1 MGSNPK
7 SDMSAPPTRRSIQQG
22 RPSRRAEALN
32 RVKSAT
38 SLGLPRPAEP
48 LSPAKKS
55 LLPMPRELLTG
66 EDVAIADARAERSM
80 AALVGRIVGAKP
92 FPESARRLAQLTRAD
107 VVRIEPVVQVL
118 ERDPGLS
125 ARLLRLVNSAGY
137 ALRQRCTSVRHA
149 ATLVGTDRLHQ
160 IATTAAVLDLF
171 RAEGSMAV
179 QIVEHSTYVGA
190 FCRYFGAYLG
200 QPVDDLF
207 TAGFLH
213 DLGKLM
219 LLETESGAYVRMLE
233 EVGLE
238 ADRVHILERERFGFD
253 HAMLAGHV
261 LSAWSIPD
269 PIPKIVA
276 LHHAPLRAER
286 SAKEIAPLVHTLRLA
301 DAAVAVVSTG
311 GDRDA
316 LARLA
321 ELDSAA
327 SLGLGQAQL
336 ASMWDELHQL
346 IEESREQVRE
356 KNAPALDPR
365 SLRPRQPLSIA
376 VPGGT
381 PSLGALLEQPCV
393 VCGRTAF
400 GHNCPGCGG
409 VVCADH
415 RQGKEGFCALCVQEY
430 KRASMAPV
438 KSSLPQMVAL
448 SAAAV
453 VMSGVIGMWTA
464 GGAAAVRAAL
474 GTFLLIVLIAVS
486 FLVGRSAVLR
496 LRFRRQRGGSSRKA
510 AVAGP
515 SGRPL
520 EPPLTPPSRS
530 EAALLEDL
538 DDGTPSVFFRRPTE
552 HPVTPPSS
560 SEPLPSPPR
569 TVEQVTTSLDT
580 PPVPEG
586 DLVPGPMKSP
596 APFESRPAMSV
607 TRIELQ
613 GQSLVTLPP
622 EQDDAE
628 VEARVEAPRPISQS
642 PSSSSQELSHAP
654 ASTPALGSGAPGTTS
669 VIVPPCSEKEP
680 SRGSANAPAPST
692 QAPPATLGSAAA
704 PVTTSPVARDS
715 HPDTLSIAGAQQVE
729 LPTPV
734 EAVAPSDVAEQP
746 APPLPEQAKKE
757 SDASHPLAAL
767 GLAPS
772 GHHPAAQADASAPA
786 SEPPQPATP
795 ELISTPKPAIHDAE
809 LAALIADQVA
819 RQLEPELR
827 EKVAAMVAERVAELV
842 AVRVAEGLLARSEL
856 AALHTEAEKPRRSR
870 RPR

>member
-7 SDMSAPPTRRSIQQG
+7 SDISAPLTRRSIQAG
-22 RPSRRAEALN
+22 RPSRRREAPS
-32 RVKSAT
+32 RSASAT
-38 SLGLPRPAEP
+38 SLGLERPATQSVP
-48 LSPAKKS
+48 SVS
-55 LLPMPRELLTG
+55 RELLTG
-66 EDVAIADARAERSM
+66 EDVAMADARAERSM

-107 VVRIEPVVQVL
+107 VIRIEPVVQVL

-179 QIVEHSTYVGA
+179 RIVEHSTYVGA

-219 LLETESGAYVRMLE
+219 LLETEGGTYVRMLE
-233 EVGLE
+233 EVGFE
-238 ADRVHILERERFGFD
+238 ADRVHVLERERFGFD

-276 LHHAPLRAER
+276 LHHAPLRAAR
-286 SAKEIAPLVHTLRLA
+286 AAKEIAPLVHTLRLA
-301 DAAVAVVSTG
+301 DAAVTVVATG
-311 GDRDA
+311 GERDA

-346 IEESREQVRE
+346 VEESREQVRE

-393 VCGRTAF
+393 VCGRASF

-415 RQGKEGFCALCVQEY
+415 RQGREGFCALCVAEY
-430 KRASMAPV
+430 RRLSMAPV
-438 KSSLPQMVAL
+438 KNSLPQMVTL
-448 SAAAV
+448 SAVAV
-453 VMSGVIGMWTA
+453 VMSGAIGMLTA
-464 GGAAAVRAAL
+464 GADAALRAAL
-474 GTFLLIVLIAVS
+474 GTFILIVIIAAS
-486 FLVGRSAVLR
+486 FLLGRSAVFR
-496 LRFRRQRGGSSRKA
+496 LRFRRQRGQSSA
-510 AVAGP
+510 TTP
-515 SGRPL
+515 PERPL
-520 EPPLTPPSRS
+520 ELPLTQPKRS
-530 EAALLEDL
+530 EAALLQQL
-538 DDGTPSVFFRRPTE
+538 DDGTPSVFSRARTE
-552 HPVTPPSS
+552 AAGPSS
-560 SEPLPSPPR
+560 APSEPLPAPPR
-569 TVEQVTTSLDT
+569 AVDQAALSLDT
-580 PPVPEG
+580 PRAPPRPFEE
-586 DLVPGPMKSP
+586 SP
-596 APFESRPAMSV
+596 SPFESLPAMSV

-622 EQDDAE
+622 EQDDSE
-628 VEARVEAPRPISQS
+628 VEARVEAPRPISES
-642 PSSSSQELSHAP
+642 PSSSSQEFTRESVGTAVGDAVVP
-654 ASTPALGSGAPGTTS
+654 GVVSGPGQAQPREQS
-669 VIVPPCSEKEP
+669 AHNSP
-680 SRGSANAPAPST
+680 SAPAPST
-692 QAPPATLGSAAA
+692 HQSGSALPATLGSTEA
-704 PVTTSPVARDS
+704 PTATMPPVHDS
-715 HPDTLSIAGAQQVE
+715 LPEAPSMSGAQPGQISGLAE
-729 LPTPV
+729 SAARSD
-734 EAVAPSDVAEQP
+734 AVEQP

-757 SDASHPLAAL
+757 GDASHPLAAL

-772 GHHPAAQADASAPA
+772 GHHPAAKADTSAPP

-795 ELISTPKPAIHDAE
+795 ELMSTPKSALHDAE

-842 AVRVAEGLLARSEL
+842 AARVAEGLLARPEL